1 MSAKEYLK
9 DLKRLDTMI
18 NQKIKEL
25 DDLKALREGVG
36 GLDYSKDR
44 VQTSM
49 SGDAAFVKPTLRI
62 IELEREIAKEVNEFA
77 NKKHAMINQIHSL
90 SNSKHI
96 EILYKR
102 YIEFKS
108 FEIIAVEMKY
118 NYDYVRALHSTA
130 LKKFI
135 KICKVL
141 TKSHKIS

>member
-62 IELEREIAKEVNEFA
+62 IELEQEINNEIDKFVD
-77 NKKHAMINQIHSL
+77 KKHTIINQIHTL
-90 SNSKHI
+90 NDSKHI
-96 EILYKR
+96 EILHKR
-102 YIEFKS
+102 YVEFKS
-108 FEIIAVEMKY
+108 FELIAVEMSY
-118 NYDYVRALHSTA
+118 AYDYVRRLHGIALQNF
-130 LKKFI
+130 KR
-135 KICKVL
+135 C
-141 TKSHKIS
+141 HKMSD

>member
-49 SGDAAFVKPTLRI
+49 LGDASFVNSTLRI
-62 IELEREIAKEVNEFA
+62 IELEREIAEDGKATISEMAE
-77 NKKHAMINQIHSL
+77 AMGVSEKSI
-90 SNSKHI
+90 
-96 EILYKR
+96 KR
-102 YIEFKS
+102 YADDLKGNFTLKDNVIK
-108 FEIIAVEMKY
+108 
-118 NYDYVRALHSTA
+118 RA
-130 LKKFI
+130 
-135 KICKVL
+135 
-141 TKSHKIS
+141 

>member
-49 SGDAAFVKPTLRI
+49 LGDASFVNSTLRI
-62 IELEREIAKEVNEFA
+62 IELEQEINNEIDKFVD
-77 NKKHAMINQIHSL
+77 KKHTIINQIHTL
-90 SNSKHI
+90 NDSKHI
-96 EILYKR
+96 EILHKR
-102 YIEFKS
+102 YVEFKS
-108 FEIIAVEMKY
+108 FELIAVEMSY
-118 NYDYVRALHSTA
+118 AYDYVRRLHGIALQNF
-130 LKKFI
+130 KR
-135 KICKVL
+135 C
-141 TKSHKIS
+141 HKMSD